1 MANDM
6 MTLFRVIDDLTVLQ
20 KAAMPYTARRL
31 QVLIDQYEADVEKVE
46 KDRIR
51 EYDWENEEVK
61 DLFNLN

>member
-61 DLFNLN
+61 HLFI

>member
-46 KDRIR
+46 KDRIQ
-51 EYDWENEEVK
+51 EMDWENEEVK
-61 DLFNLN
+61 HLFI

>member
-31 QVLIDQYEADVEKVE
+31 QVLIDQYEADVEKAE
-46 KDRIR
+46 KDRIQ

-61 DLFNLN
+61 HLFI

>member
-1 MANDM
+1 